1 MACSRLYHVEQNTKM
16 TETSS
21 PIRISLFPR
30 PIFTDSALTARVHAG
45 TINARYKSRGVSQAR
60 YRYIVVENHSAGW
73 LNIVVSC
80 GMDGPWPRGR
90 AVDPGCMGH
99 IPICYAYFQE
109 ECDGVGFT
117 LEPSANTRGELKV
130 YRGDNT
136 PKFDSGAWLP
146 ETTLVG
152 LGRQTPTHHFD
163 FDLTCFE
170 GTPGSK
176 VF

>member
-1 MACSRLYHVEQNTKM
+1 VEQSLKM
-16 TETSS
+16 TESSS
-21 PIRISLFPR
+21 PICISLFPR
-30 PIFTDSALTARVHAG
+30 PIFADSALTARVHAG
-45 TINARYKSRGVSQAR
+45 TINAHYKSRGVSQAR
-60 YRYIVVENHSAGW
+60 YRYIVVENHSAAW

-80 GMDGPWPRGR
+80 GMDGPWPRGCVV
-90 AVDPGCMGH
+90 ASGSAGH

-130 YRGDNT
+130 YSRENA
-136 PKFDSGAWLP
+136 PELDSGAQLP
-146 ETTLVG
+146 EATLAG
-152 LGRQTPTHHFD
+152 LGRQRPTHHFD